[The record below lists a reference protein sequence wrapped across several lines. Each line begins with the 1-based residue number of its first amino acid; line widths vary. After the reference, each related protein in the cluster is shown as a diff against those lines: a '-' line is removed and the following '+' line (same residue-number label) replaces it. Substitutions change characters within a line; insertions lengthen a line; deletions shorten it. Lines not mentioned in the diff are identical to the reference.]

1 MGTSMP
7 RAASLQ
13 SPVMTPQDARA
24 LLAQYHVTQTLHRD
38 ELMAVLAAWNSGP
51 TPPRARYLFA
61 ELLEIEGKVGELL
74 DQLAKVGD

>member
-1 MGTSMP
+1 
-7 RAASLQ
+7 
-13 SPVMTPQDARA
+13 MTRKEARA

-61 ELLEIEGKVGELL
+61 ELLAIEGKVEELMS
-74 DQLAKVGD
+74 QIAKDGDSPTELP

>member
-1 MGTSMP
+1 
-7 RAASLQ
+7 
-13 SPVMTPQDARA
+13 MTRKEAQA

-61 ELLEIEGKVGELL
+61 ELLDIEGKVEKLIGQLPTDGE
-74 DQLAKVGD
+74 

>member
-1 MGTSMP
+1 
-7 RAASLQ
+7 
-13 SPVMTPQDARA
+13 MTRKEARD

-61 ELLEIEGKVGELL
+61 ELLDIEGKVEQLMGQIAKDGDSPTELP
-74 DQLAKVGD
+74 